1 MKKTYLI
8 PTAFVV
14 RIQHQGLL
22 MESVT
27 KASTNADVG
36 YGGASTNNTGGEVR
50 TKESVNVWDED
61 W

>member
-22 MESVT
+22 MESVKNT
-27 KASTNADVG
+27 TTNADVG